1 MAPIHFRVTSQELA
15 ARGADRLSANRK
27 RGTGLSQA

>member
-1 MAPIHFRVTSQELA
+1 MTPVCQELA
-15 ARGADRLSANRK
+15 ARGADRLSATMK